1 MVFLLNSPFYYNKY
15 EMPNKALKKISQ
27 FMISYTL
34 CNEDNYYTIKKTL
47 PETEGLDTD
56 NGGVNHAGTL

>member
-1 MVFLLNSPFYYNKY
+1 
-15 EMPNKALKKISQ
+15 
-27 FMISYTL
+27 MISYTL
-34 CNEDNYYTIKKTL
+34 CNEDNYYTIKKNL

>member
-1 MVFLLNSPFYYNKY
+1 MQ
-15 EMPNKALKKISQ
+15 NKALKKISQ

-47 PETEGLDTD
+47 PETEGWI
-56 NGGVNHAGTL
+56 